1 MSDKTRLVGS
11 TVCFGYLATT
21 LLMCT
26 AAALCFATC
35 LACLKIK
42 IELNKKKT
50 VWSERTML
58 LIWQFCRYI
67 VDIFQTKNNYLLTDI
82 KHIVTRCSA
91 RP

>member
-11 TVCFGYLATT
+11 TVCFGYLATALHRSSSMFCHLPR
-21 LLMCT
+21 LL
-26 AAALCFATC
+26 
-35 LACLKIK
+35 
-42 IELNKKKT
+42 KKKET
-50 VWSERTML
+50 VWSERTMS

-67 VDIFQTKNNYLLTDI
+67 ADTFQTKNNNYLLTDI